1 MEVYISCDLSKEE
14 YKMKTRYL
22 GKDIFQVSALGLGC
36 MGMSFAYGGAEE
48 SEAIKTIHAAVD
60 SGVTFLDSAEVYGPY
75 DNEVLVGKA
84 IKGMRDKVQI
94 ATKFG
99 FRILPSGQGLERMAG
114 VDSRPEHIRE
124 AVEGSLKRLNIET
137 IDLLYQH
144 RVDPSVPVEDVVGTM
159 VDLIKEGK
167 IRHIGLSEVS
177 ADTLRRACKIYPIT
191 AVQTEYS
198 LWTREPEESILNACR
213 ELGVGFVPYS
223 PLGRGF
229 LTGKITDGSG
239 FGEDDFRRNL
249 PRFQQAAMQKNQLL
263 LEQLQDVADKY
274 RCSLA
279 QLALAWVMSKGE
291 DIVPIPGARKIAHLQ
306 DNAGAVSLNLSDSDI
321 KFVDH
326 IFTPDNIQ
334 GQRYN
339 QSDFNLIDK

>member
-1 MEVYISCDLSKEE
+1 
-14 YKMKTRYL
+14 MKTRYL
-22 GKDIFQVSALGLGC
+22 GKEKFQVSALGLGC
-36 MGMSFAYGGAEE
+36 MGMSFAYGGTEE

-60 SGVTFLDSAEVYGPY
+60 LGVTFLDSAEVYGPY

-84 IKGMRDKVQI
+84 IKGIRDKVQI

-99 FRILPSGQGLERMAG
+99 FRILASGQGLERMAG

-124 AVEGSLKRLNIET
+124 AVEGSLKRLNIDT

-159 VDLIKEGK
+159 ADLIKEGK

-198 LWTREPEESILNACR
+198 LWTREPEESILHACC

-249 PRFQQAAMQKNQLL
+249 PRFQKAAMQKNQLL
-263 LEQLQDVADKY
+263 LDQLQDVADRY

-291 DIVPIPGARKIAHLQ
+291 YIVPIPGARKISHLQ
-306 DNAGAVSLNLSDSDI
+306 DNTGAVSLNLSDSDI
-321 KFVDH
+321 KIVDH

-339 QSDFNLIDK
+339 QNDFNLIDK

>member
-1 MEVYISCDLSKEE
+1 
-14 YKMKTRYL
+14 MKTRYL
-22 GKDIFQVSALGLGC
+22 GKEKFQVSALGLGC

-48 SEAIKTIHAAVD
+48 SQAINTIHAAVD
-60 SGVTFLDSAEVYGPY
+60 MGVTFLDSAEVYGPF

-84 IKGMRDKVQI
+84 IKGIRDKVQI

-99 FRILPSGQGLERMAG
+99 FRILPTGQGLERMAG

-144 RVDPSVPVEDVVGTM
+144 RVDPAVPVEEVVDTM
-159 VDLIKEGK
+159 ADLVKEGK

-177 ADTLRRACKIYPIT
+177 AQTLRRACKVHPIT

-198 LWTREPEESILNACR
+198 LWTREPEDGILKACR

-229 LTGKITDGSG
+229 LTGKITDPSL
-239 FGEDDFRRNL
+239 FAADDFRRNL
-249 PRFQQAAMQKNQLL
+249 PRFQAETMRKNQQLL
-263 LEQLQDVADKY
+263 DRLQQVAGRYDAT
-274 RCSLA
+274 LA
-279 QLALAWVMSKGE
+279 QMALAWVMSKGE
-291 DIVPIPGARKIAHLQ
+291 DIVPIPGARKINHLR
-306 DNAGAVSLNLSDSDI
+306 DNAAAADIMLSPEDI
-321 KFVDH
+321 LTIDH
-326 IFTPDNIQ
+326 IFAAENVA
-334 GQRYN
+334 GLRYN
-339 QSDFNLIDK
+339 QGDFNLIDK

>member
-1 MEVYISCDLSKEE
+1 
-14 YKMKTRYL
+14 MKTRYL
-22 GKDIFQVSALGLGC
+22 GKEKFQVSALGLGC

-48 SEAIKTIHAAVD
+48 SQAINTIHAAVD
-60 SGVTFLDSAEVYGPY
+60 MGVTFLDSAEVYGPF

-84 IKGMRDKVQI
+84 IKGIRDKVQI

-99 FRILPSGQGLERMAG
+99 FRILPTGQGLERMAG

-144 RVDPSVPVEDVVGTM
+144 RVDPAVPVEEVVGTM
-159 VDLIKEGK
+159 ADLVKEGK

-177 ADTLRRACKIYPIT
+177 AQTLRRACKVHPIT

-198 LWTREPEESILNACR
+198 LWTREPEDGILKACR

-229 LTGKITDGSG
+229 LTGKITDPSL
-239 FGEDDFRRNL
+239 FAADDFRRNL
-249 PRFQQAAMQKNQLL
+249 PRFQAETMRKNQQLL
-263 LEQLQDVADKY
+263 DHLQQVAGRYDAT
-274 RCSLA
+274 LA
-279 QLALAWVMSKGE
+279 QMALAWVMSKGE
-291 DIVPIPGARKIAHLQ
+291 DIVPIPGARKINHLR
-306 DNAGAVSLNLSDSDI
+306 DNAAAADIMLSPEDI
-321 KFVDH
+321 LTIDH
-326 IFTPDNIQ
+326 IFAAENVA
-334 GQRYN
+334 GLRYN
-339 QSDFNLIDK
+339 QGDFNLIDK

>member
-1 MEVYISCDLSKEE
+1 
-14 YKMKTRYL
+14 MKTRYL
-22 GKDIFQVSALGLGC
+22 GKEKFQVSALGLGC

-48 SEAIKTIHAAVD
+48 SQAINTIHAAVD
-60 SGVTFLDSAEVYGPY
+60 MGVTFLDSAEVYGPF

-84 IKGMRDKVQI
+84 IKGFRDKVQI

-99 FRILPSGQGLERMAG
+99 FRILPTGQGLERMAG

-144 RVDPSVPVEDVVGTM
+144 RVDPAVPVEDVVGTM
-159 VDLIKEGK
+159 ADLVKEGK

-177 ADTLRRACKIYPIT
+177 AQTLRRACKVHPIT

-198 LWTREPEESILNACR
+198 LWTREPEGGILKACR

-229 LTGKITDGSG
+229 LTGKITDPSL
-239 FGEDDFRRNL
+239 FAADDFRRNL
-249 PRFQQAAMQKNQLL
+249 PRFQAETMRKNQQLL
-263 LEQLQDVADKY
+263 DRLQQVAGRYDAT
-274 RCSLA
+274 LA
-279 QLALAWVMSKGE
+279 QMALAWVMSKGE
-291 DIVPIPGARKIAHLQ
+291 DIVPIPGARKINHLR
-306 DNAGAVSLNLSDSDI
+306 DNAAAADIMLSPEDI
-321 KFVDH
+321 LTIDH
-326 IFTPDNIQ
+326 IFAAENVA
-334 GQRYN
+334 GLRYN
-339 QSDFNLIDK
+339 QGDFNLIDK

>member
-1 MEVYISCDLSKEE
+1 
-14 YKMKTRYL
+14 MKTRYL
-22 GKDIFQVSALGLGC
+22 GKEKFQVSALGLGC

-48 SEAIKTIHAAVD
+48 SQAINTIHAAVD
-60 SGVTFLDSAEVYGPY
+60 MGVTFLDSAEVYGPF

-84 IKGMRDKVQI
+84 IKGIRDKVQI

-99 FRILPSGQGLERMAG
+99 FRILPTGQGLERMAG

-144 RVDPSVPVEDVVGTM
+144 RVDPAVPVEEVVGTM
-159 VDLIKEGK
+159 ADLVKEGK

-177 ADTLRRACKIYPIT
+177 AQTLRRACKVHPIT

-198 LWTREPEESILNACR
+198 LWTREPEDGILKACR

-229 LTGKITDGSG
+229 LTGKITDPSL
-239 FGEDDFRRNL
+239 FAADDFRRNL
-249 PRFQQAAMQKNQLL
+249 PRFQAETMRKNQQLL
-263 LEQLQDVADKY
+263 DRLQEVAGRYDAT
-274 RCSLA
+274 LA
-279 QLALAWVMSKGE
+279 QMALAWVMSKGE
-291 DIVPIPGARKIAHLQ
+291 DIVPIPGARKINHLR
-306 DNAGAVSLNLSDSDI
+306 DNAAAADIMLSPEDI
-321 KFVDH
+321 LTIDH
-326 IFTPDNIQ
+326 IFAAENVA
-334 GQRYN
+334 GLRYN
-339 QSDFNLIDK
+339 QGDFNLIDK

>member
-1 MEVYISCDLSKEE
+1 
-14 YKMKTRYL
+14 MKTRYL
-22 GKDIFQVSALGLGC
+22 GKEKFQVSALGLGC

-48 SEAIKTIHAAVD
+48 SQAINTIHAAVD
-60 SGVTFLDSAEVYGPY
+60 MGVTFLDSAEVYGPF

-84 IKGMRDKVQI
+84 IKGIRDKVQI

-99 FRILPSGQGLERMAG
+99 FRILPTGQGLERMAG

-144 RVDPSVPVEDVVGTM
+144 RVDPAVPVEEVVGTM
-159 VDLIKEGK
+159 ADLVKEGK

-177 ADTLRRACKIYPIT
+177 AQTLRRACKVHPIT

-198 LWTREPEESILNACR
+198 LWTREPESGILKACR

-229 LTGKITDGSG
+229 LTGKITDPSL
-239 FGEDDFRRNL
+239 FAADDFRRNL
-249 PRFQQAAMQKNQLL
+249 PRFQAETMRKNQQLL
-263 LEQLQDVADKY
+263 DRLQQVAGRYDAT
-274 RCSLA
+274 LA
-279 QLALAWVMSKGE
+279 QMALAWVMSKGE
-291 DIVPIPGARKIAHLQ
+291 DIVPIPGARKINHLR
-306 DNAGAVSLNLSDSDI
+306 DNAAAADIMLSPEDI
-321 KFVDH
+321 LTIDH
-326 IFTPDNIQ
+326 IFAAENVA
-334 GQRYN
+334 GLRYN
-339 QSDFNLIDK
+339 QGDFNLIDK

>member
-1 MEVYISCDLSKEE
+1 
-14 YKMKTRYL
+14 MKTRYL
-22 GKDIFQVSALGLGC
+22 GKEKFQVSALGLGC

-48 SEAIKTIHAAVD
+48 SQAINTIHAAVD
-60 SGVTFLDSAEVYGPY
+60 MGVTFLDSAEVYGPF

-84 IKGMRDKVQI
+84 IKGIRDKVQI

-99 FRILPSGQGLERMAG
+99 FRILPTGQGLERMAG

-144 RVDPSVPVEDVVGTM
+144 RVDPAVPVEEVVGTM
-159 VDLIKEGK
+159 ADLVKEGK

-177 ADTLRRACKIYPIT
+177 AQTLRRACKVHPIT

-198 LWTREPEESILNACR
+198 LWTREPEDGILKACR

-229 LTGKITDGSG
+229 LTGKITDPSL
-239 FGEDDFRRNL
+239 FAADDFRRNL
-249 PRFQQAAMQKNQLL
+249 PRFQAETMRKNQQLL
-263 LEQLQDVADKY
+263 DRLQQVAGRYDAT
-274 RCSLA
+274 LA
-279 QLALAWVMSKGE
+279 QMALAWVMSKGE
-291 DIVPIPGARKIAHLQ
+291 DIVPIPGARKINHLR
-306 DNAGAVSLNLSDSDI
+306 DNAAAADIMLSPEDI
-321 KFVDH
+321 LTIDH
-326 IFTPDNIQ
+326 IFAAENVA
-334 GQRYN
+334 GLRYN
-339 QSDFNLIDK
+339 QGDFNLIDK

>member
-1 MEVYISCDLSKEE
+1 
-14 YKMKTRYL
+14 MKTRYL
-22 GKDIFQVSALGLGC
+22 GKEKFQVSALGLGC

-48 SEAIKTIHAAVD
+48 SQAINTIHAAVD
-60 SGVTFLDSAEVYGPY
+60 MGVTFLDSAEVYGPF

-84 IKGMRDKVQI
+84 IKGIRDKVQI

-99 FRILPSGQGLERMAG
+99 FRILPTGQGLERMAG

-144 RVDPSVPVEDVVGTM
+144 RVDPAVPVEEVVGTM
-159 VDLIKEGK
+159 ADLVKEGK

-177 ADTLRRACKIYPIT
+177 AQTLRRACKVHPIT

-198 LWTREPEESILNACR
+198 LWTREPEGGILKACR

-229 LTGKITDGSG
+229 LTGKITDPSL
-239 FGEDDFRRNL
+239 FAADDFRRNL
-249 PRFQQAAMQKNQLL
+249 PRFQAETMRKNQQLL
-263 LEQLQDVADKY
+263 DRLQEVAGRYDAT
-274 RCSLA
+274 LA
-279 QLALAWVMSKGE
+279 QMALAWVMSKGE
-291 DIVPIPGARKIAHLQ
+291 DIVPIPGARKINHLR
-306 DNAGAVSLNLSDSDI
+306 DNAAAADIMLSPEDI
-321 KFVDH
+321 HTIDH
-326 IFTPDNIQ
+326 IFAAENVA
-334 GQRYN
+334 GLRYN
-339 QSDFNLIDK
+339 QGDFNLIDK

>member
-1 MEVYISCDLSKEE
+1 
-14 YKMKTRYL
+14 MKTRYL
-22 GKDIFQVSALGLGC
+22 GKEKFQVSALGLGC

-48 SEAIKTIHAAVD
+48 SQAINTIHAAVD
-60 SGVTFLDSAEVYGPY
+60 MGVTFLDSAEVYGPF

-84 IKGMRDKVQI
+84 IKGIRDKVQI

-99 FRILPSGQGLERMAG
+99 FRILPTGQGLERMAG

-144 RVDPSVPVEDVVGTM
+144 RVDPAVPVEEVVGTM
-159 VDLIKEGK
+159 ADLVKEGK

-177 ADTLRRACKIYPIT
+177 AQTLRRACKVHPIT

-198 LWTREPEESILNACR
+198 LWTREPEGGILKACR

-229 LTGKITDGSG
+229 LTGKITDPSL
-239 FGEDDFRRNL
+239 FAADDFRRNL
-249 PRFQQAAMQKNQLL
+249 PRFQAETMRKNQQLL
-263 LEQLQDVADKY
+263 DRLQQVAGRYDAT
-274 RCSLA
+274 LA
-279 QLALAWVMSKGE
+279 QMALAWVMSKGE
-291 DIVPIPGARKIAHLQ
+291 DIVPIPGARKINHLR
-306 DNAGAVSLNLSDSDI
+306 DNAAAADI
-321 KFVDH
+321 MLLPEDILTIDH
-326 IFTPDNIQ
+326 IFAAENVA
-334 GQRYN
+334 GLRYN
-339 QSDFNLIDK
+339 QGDFNLIDK

>member
-1 MEVYISCDLSKEE
+1 M
-14 YKMKTRYL
+14 
-22 GKDIFQVSALGLGC
+22 GLGC

-48 SEAIKTIHAAVD
+48 SQAINTIHAAVD
-60 SGVTFLDSAEVYGPY
+60 MGVTFLDSAEVYGPF

-84 IKGMRDKVQI
+84 IKGIRDKVQI

-99 FRILPSGQGLERMAG
+99 FRILPTGQGLERMAG

-144 RVDPSVPVEDVVGTM
+144 RVDPAVPVEEVVGTM
-159 VDLIKEGK
+159 ADLVKEGK

-177 ADTLRRACKIYPIT
+177 AQTLRRACKVHPIT

-198 LWTREPEESILNACR
+198 LWTREPEDGILKACR

-229 LTGKITDGSG
+229 LTGKITDPSL
-239 FGEDDFRRNL
+239 FAADDFRRNL
-249 PRFQQAAMQKNQLL
+249 PRFQAETMRKNQQLL
-263 LEQLQDVADKY
+263 DRLQQVAGRYDAT
-274 RCSLA
+274 LA
-279 QLALAWVMSKGE
+279 QMALAWVMSKGE
-291 DIVPIPGARKIAHLQ
+291 DIVPIPGARKINHLR
-306 DNAGAVSLNLSDSDI
+306 DNAAAADIMLSPEDI
-321 KFVDH
+321 LTIDH
-326 IFTPDNIQ
+326 IFAAENVA
-334 GQRYN
+334 GLRYN
-339 QSDFNLIDK
+339 QGDFNLIDK

>member
-1 MEVYISCDLSKEE
+1 
-14 YKMKTRYL
+14 MKTRYL
-22 GKDIFQVSALGLGC
+22 GKEKFQVSALGLGC

-48 SEAIKTIHAAVD
+48 SQAINTIHVAVD
-60 SGVTFLDSAEVYGPY
+60 MGVTFLDSAEVYGPF

-84 IKGMRDKVQI
+84 IKGIRDKVQI

-99 FRILPSGQGLERMAG
+99 FRILPTGQGLERMAG

-144 RVDPSVPVEDVVGTM
+144 RVDPAVPVEEVVGTM
-159 VDLIKEGK
+159 ADLVKEGK

-177 ADTLRRACKIYPIT
+177 AQTLRRACKVHPIT

-198 LWTREPEESILNACR
+198 LWTREPEGGILKACR

-229 LTGKITDGSG
+229 LTGKITDPSL
-239 FGEDDFRRNL
+239 FAADDFRRNL
-249 PRFQQAAMQKNQLL
+249 PRFQAETMRKNQQLL
-263 LEQLQDVADKY
+263 DRLQQVAGRYDAT
-274 RCSLA
+274 LA
-279 QLALAWVMSKGE
+279 QMALAWVMSKGE
-291 DIVPIPGARKIAHLQ
+291 DIVPIPGARKINHLR
-306 DNAGAVSLNLSDSDI
+306 DNAAAADIMLSPEDI
-321 KFVDH
+321 LTIDH
-326 IFTPDNIQ
+326 IFAAENVA
-334 GQRYN
+334 GLRYN
-339 QSDFNLIDK
+339 QGDFNLIDK

>member
-1 MEVYISCDLSKEE
+1 
-14 YKMKTRYL
+14 MKTRYL
-22 GKDIFQVSALGLGC
+22 GKEKFQVSALGLGC

-48 SEAIKTIHAAVD
+48 SQAINTIHAAVD
-60 SGVTFLDSAEVYGPY
+60 MGVTFLDSAEVYGPF

-84 IKGMRDKVQI
+84 IKGIRDKVQI

-99 FRILPSGQGLERMAG
+99 FRILPTGQGLERMAG

-144 RVDPSVPVEDVVGTM
+144 RVDPAVPVEEVVGTM
-159 VDLIKEGK
+159 VDLVKEGK

-177 ADTLRRACKIYPIT
+177 AQTLRRACKVHPIT

-198 LWTREPEESILNACR
+198 LWTREPEGGILKACR

-229 LTGKITDGSG
+229 LTGKITDPSL
-239 FGEDDFRRNL
+239 FAADDFRRNL
-249 PRFQQAAMQKNQLL
+249 PRFQAETMRKNQQLL
-263 LEQLQDVADKY
+263 DHLQQVAGRYDAT
-274 RCSLA
+274 LA
-279 QLALAWVMSKGE
+279 QMALAWVMSKGE
-291 DIVPIPGARKIAHLQ
+291 DIVPIPGARKINHLR
-306 DNAGAVSLNLSDSDI
+306 DNAAAADIMLSPEDI
-321 KFVDH
+321 LTIDH
-326 IFTPDNIQ
+326 IFAAENVA
-334 GQRYN
+334 GLRYN
-339 QSDFNLIDK
+339 QGDFNLIDK